1 MLNKN
6 YENHTILSLLDLT
19 SLNDDDNNQA
29 IEKLCNSASTNTYAV
44 ASVCIYPKF
53 IAFAKHHFKEA
64 KQNMK
69 ITTVINFP
77 TGNSNE
83 SDVLKELEHALKEGA
98 DEIDM
103 VMPYQQLIN
112 SVNNATAIENFIK
125 TIKHNCKHNTLKII
139 IESGELKTEELIRLA
154 SKVAMNAGAN
164 FIKTSTGKV
173 TVNATLK
180 AAKYMLEEIQNTNKN
195 CGFKGAGG
203 IKTKTEALA
212 YLNLASNII
221 NEKFINP
228 KTFRI
233 GASSLLN
240 DLLGNTINNSNY

>member
-6 YENHTILSLLDLT
+6 YENNKIISLLDLT
-19 SLNDDDNNQA
+19 SLNDDDNNRA
-29 IEKLCNSASTNTYAV
+29 IETLCKDSSTHTYAV

-53 IAFAKHHFKEA
+53 IAFAKNYFKQA

-77 TGNSNE
+77 TGNNNA
-83 SDVLKELEHALKEGA
+83 SDVLKELEYALKEGA

-112 SVNNATAIENFIK
+112 DTKNTHNIESLIK
-125 TIKHNCKHNTLKII
+125 TIKDNCKQKTLKVI

-154 SKVAMNAGAN
+154 SKIALSSGAN

-173 TVNATLK
+173 EVNATLES
-180 AAKYMLEEIQNTNKN
+180 AKYMLEEIKTSNIH

-212 YLNLASNII
+212 YINLATNII

-233 GASSLLN
+233 GASSLLH
-240 DLLGNTINNSNY
+240 DLLGTANNKSNY

>member
-1 MLNKN
+1 MFNKN
-6 YENHTILSLLDLT
+6 YDNNTIISMLDLT
-19 SLNDDDNNQA
+19 SLNDNDDNQV
-29 IEKLCNSASTNTYAV
+29 IEKLCESASTNTYAV

-53 IAFAKHHFKEA
+53 IAFAKDYLAKN

-77 TGNSNE
+77 KGNNNE
-83 SDVLKELEHALKEGA
+83 SDVLKELEYALKEGA
-98 DEIDM
+98 DEIDV

-112 SVNNATAIENFIK
+112 DVNNADAVEKFIK
-125 TIKHNCKHNTLKII
+125 TIKNHCSHNTLKVI

-154 SKVAMNAGAN
+154 SKIAINAGAN

-173 TVNATLK
+173 AVNATLD
-180 AAKYMLEEIQNTNKN
+180 AAKYMLEEIKSSNHH
-195 CGFKGAGG
+195 CGFKAAGG

-212 YLNLASNII
+212 YLNLASNLI
-221 NEKFINP
+221 NEDFISP

-233 GASSLLN
+233 GASSLLH
-240 DLLGNTINNSNY
+240 DLLGTTNNNSNY